1 MVGPS
6 RSISAAHSSARSRAR
21 QICNRRLRAVLI
33 RRSCAR
39 STGLC
44 TRPQRRDIA
53 TCPAPATSRRRR
65 CHSPKAP
72 AAPQPHTQR
81 PPAGARLAARLS
93 LDRTGNGRPNQTRD
107 LVPFLKQKYREAKV
121 AGVKAG
127 RSSTASPTNTS
138 ACNFPRV
145 GGHPT
150 DLSHAGSAKVP
161 ACRFDPQARGPPL
174 KRRPT

>member
-81 PPAGARLAARLS
+81 PPAGARLAAGLS

-138 ACNFPRV
+138 ACNLPPR
-145 GGHPT
+145 GRAPHR
-150 DLSHAGSAKVP
+150 SES
-161 ACRFDPQARGPPL
+161 CRFGN
-174 KRRPT
+174 